1 MTTLTKQVQ
10 VTNMNIKSIVQK
22 VTRWLPSLLLIIAAI
37 LIYRSMDRPYWN
49 MHLDAVQ
56 YEYRGGLDILV
67 YVDSMEGKDPVFD
80 ELRELNNLNHYIG
93 MRPLNEAA
101 EFERSIAEPS
111 LYAFMG
117 LLAFTAVVLAVKR
130 NKWTRWSWLLAV
142 PALLFP
148 AIFLADLYYW
158 LRDSGQNLD
167 PNAPF
172 SSSIHPF
179 TPPVWGEGTVGQ
191 FHTVSN
197 LDEGWYMAAAASGF
211 ILAAMLL
218 SLVHFLLRRRK
229 QEIGT
234 EHEA

>member
-1 MTTLTKQVQ
+1 
-10 VTNMNIKSIVQK
+10 
-22 VTRWLPSLLLIIAAI
+22 
-37 LIYRSMDRPYWN
+37 

-93 MRPLNEAA
+93 MRPLDEAA
-101 EFERSIAEPS
+101 EFERSIAKTS

-117 LLAFTAVVLAVKR
+117 LLAFTAVILAVKR
-130 NKWTRWSWLLAV
+130 NKWTRWSWLLTLA
-142 PALLFP
+142 PLLFP

-167 PNAPF
+167 PTAPF

-197 LDEGWYMAAAASGF
+197 LDEGWYMAAAASGL
-211 ILAAMLL
+211 ILAAILL
-218 SLVHFLLRRRK
+218 TLVHFLLRRRN
-229 QEIGT
+229 QEVSI
-234 EHEA
+234 ENEA

>member
-1 MTTLTKQVQ
+1 MTTLTNQVQ
-10 VTNMNIKSIVQK
+10 VTNMSIKSIAQK
-22 VTRWLPSLLLIIAAI
+22 VARLLPSLLLLIAAL

-101 EFERSIAEPS
+101 EFERSIATTS
-111 LYAFMG
+111 LYTFAG
-117 LLAFTAVVLAVKR
+117 LLIVAAVVLAVKR
-130 NKWTRWSWLLAV
+130 SKWTRWGWLLTL
-142 PALLFP
+142 PPLLFP
-148 AIFLADLYYW
+148 AVFLADLYYW

-167 PNAPF
+167 SSAPF

-191 FHTVSN
+191 FHTISN
-197 LDEGWYMAAAASGF
+197 VDEGWYMAVAASAF

-218 SLVHFLLRRRK
+218 SLTHYLLTRRT
-229 QEIGT
+229 QMTGSEN
-234 EHEA
+234 EA